1 MRHRVVTSK
10 LGRSTAHRR
19 AMEANLVCSLITER
33 RIRTTLPK
41 ARLARRLAERMVT
54 LAKKGTLAHRRRALA
69 VLRQPSSVRMLFQ
82 ELAPQFAERQGGYT
96 RIIRLPE
103 ARRDGADMALLE
115 WVGVTYVSRRKKPKE
130 ADNAKDKPS

>member
-19 AMEANLVCSLITER
+19 AMEANLVCSLITEH

-41 ARLARRLAERMVT
+41 ARLARRLAEKMVT

-69 VLRQPSSVRMLFQ
+69 VLRQPSSVRTLFH
-82 ELAPQFAERQGGYT
+82 ELAPQFAERKGGYT
-96 RIIRLPE
+96 RITRLAD
-103 ARRDGADMALLE
+103 ARHDGSDMALLE
-115 WVGVTYVSRRKKPKE
+115 WVGVAYVSRRKKPKE
-130 ADNAKDKPS
+130 AAEAKDKSN

>member
-69 VLRQPSSVRMLFQ
+69 VLRAANR
-82 ELAPQFAERQGGYT
+82 
-96 RIIRLPE
+96 
-103 ARRDGADMALLE
+103 
-115 WVGVTYVSRRKKPKE
+115 E
-130 ADNAKDKPS
+130 ADDEKDQPHQTECAGKNRGK